1 MSSRK
6 KKIVYIVALT
16 DSRLINSESSGI
28 KKKIDWQVAA
38 MENAGLDIDLIK
50 KPVLSKAKRVLPFQS
65 STIDWKNLLDEMLDK
80 YDGLYHRY
88 VYSDYQMVNLFSL
101 IKAAKPGFKIILEIP
116 TYPYDRERRKN
127 LLQYRDWYYR
137 SKLHKYVDRIVIFDK
152 WDSVWGIP
160 TIPTQ
165 NGINLQSVSV
175 KKQLQRHDGIDICM
189 IADFEYWHG
198 VDRLLQGLIDYYEN
212 EGKED
217 IRIHLVGG
225 ISSSNEIQKCRKFAS
240 NDLIKNRVFFYG
252 NLVGTELDHIY
263 DICHVAVA
271 SLGRHRTGTIISS
284 EIKTREY
291 MGKGI
296 PFIYSTEIDVF
307 REAHVDFAYQLS
319 INDDPVNMDEVTGFY
334 HNLCKNCSAEQLTD
348 RIRRYAEKTVSMD
361 MMIKPIAD
369 FFLSG

>member
-1 MSSRK
+1 MSSQK
-6 KKIVYIVALT
+6 KGITYIVALT
-16 DSRLINSESSGI
+16 DSKLINSESSGI

-38 MENAGLDIDLIK
+38 MENVGLDIDLIK
-50 KPVLSKAKRVLPFQS
+50 KPVLPKAKRVLPFQS
-65 STIDWKNLLDEMLDK
+65 STIDWRNLLDEMLDK

-88 VYSDYQMVNLFSL
+88 VYSDYQMVNLFRR
-101 IKAAKPGFKIILEIP
+101 IKAVKPDFKIVLEIP

-137 SKLHKYVDRIVIFDK
+137 NKLHKYVDRIVIFDK

-160 TIPTQ
+160 AIPTQ
-165 NGINLQSVSV
+165 NGIDLQSVSV
-175 KKQLQRHDGIDICM
+175 KKQLQRHDGMDICM

-198 VDRLLQGLIDYYEN
+198 VDRLLQGLFDYYEN
-212 EGKED
+212 GGKED

-225 ISSSNEIQKCRKFAS
+225 ISSLKVMQKYKNLAS
-240 NDLIKNRVFFYG
+240 NDLIKDRVFFYG

-271 SLGRHRTGTIISS
+271 SLGRHRTGIMISS

-307 REAHVDFAYQLS
+307 REAHVDFAHQFS
-319 INDDPVNMDEVTGFY
+319 INDDPVNMDEVISFY
-334 HNLCKNCSAEQLTD
+334 HDLCRNCSAEELTD
-348 RIRRYAEKTVSMD
+348 RIRRYAEETVSMD
-361 MMIKPIAD
+361 VMMKPITG
-369 FFLSG
+369 FFLSD